1 MNILIRF
8 CLRKGSRVM
17 RKLLTSFFEKLV
29 AWMRRKMSE
38 DTISEKESERIWRKI
53 EKLLEENKVKR

>member
-1 MNILIRF
+1 MSISIRF

-29 AWMRRKMSE
+29 VWMQRKMSE
-38 DTISEKESERIWRKI
+38 DTVSEKEAKRMLREF
-53 EKLLEENKVKR
+53 EKFVEENKVK